1 MKKSFFFLF
10 FFLLLPFSF
19 AADLGDMPEDS
30 SIHFLWTTN
39 DSNGEAITRSTDG
52 TISVYK
58 DNGVTQSTAGVT
70 DTEDF
75 DGITGLH
82 ACTIDLSA
90 DAFYATG
97 SNYVVTLTG
106 AVVDTRSVNAV
117 LATFSIENRY
127 MRGTDSAALATGVNV
142 TQISGD
148 STAADNLESQYD
160 TTGLNGDTFPAT
172 QAQLAGIANT
182 GAAIN
187 KVASS
192 ASITFGTQTNTYT
205 ATQALD
211 GTYHIIEPELDTTY
225 KTDLYY
231 EFDIGTRGVPVSA
244 TFSGRLYDPPVTS
257 DDITI
262 QAYDYVAVDWV
273 TVGSLDGVNSSV
285 DSVKTVILFTTNM
298 TAANSGIV
306 RLRFVNTDLSSDTD
320 LYLDLLYC
328 SYSVV
333 GSTTG
338 YANGAIWYDSA
349 GGGSSGSVRDVNGV
363 ADNPVDNWTDALS
376 LSASTGLTSF
386 RVINGSSITLSANS
400 DNYFL
405 YGDAWTLYLNGQS
418 ISGYYWRGCFGHWYR
433 CKRAQS

>member
-1 MKKSFFFLF
+1 M
-10 FFLLLPFSF
+10 LPAR
-19 AADLGDMPEDS
+19 AAYLGDFAED
-30 SIHFLWTTN
+30 
-39 DSNGEAITRSTDG
+39 DSVSFMWSTYDGSGASVTRSVDG
-52 TISVYK
+52 SIWVWK
-58 DNGVTQSTAGVT
+58 DATTTSTAGIT
-70 DTEDF
+70 NTEDF
-75 DGITGLH
+75 NGMTGVH
-82 ACTIDLSA
+82 KCVIDLSA

-97 SNYVVTLTG
+97 ADYQVLLRG
-106 AVVDTRSVNAV
+106 ATVDSQSVNAP
-117 LATFSIENRY
+117 LADFSIENRY
-127 MRGTDSAALATGVNV
+127 ANANV

-148 STAADNLESQYD
+148 TTAADNLESQYD

-211 GTYHIIEPELDTTY
+211 GTYHIIEPQLDTTY

-244 TFSGRLYDPPVTS
+244 TFSGRLFDPPVTS

-306 RLRFVNTDLSSDTD
+306 RLRFVNTDLDATTD

-333 GSTTG
+333 GAFATSTE
-338 YANGAIWYDSA
+338 
-349 GGGSSGSVRDVNGV
+349 
-363 ADNPVDNWTDALS
+363 
-376 LSASTGLTSF
+376 
-386 RVINGSSITLSANS
+386 
-400 DNYFL
+400 
-405 YGDAWTLYLNGQS
+405 
-418 ISGYYWRGCFGHWYR
+418 
-433 CKRAQS
+433 